1 MMVLLTVASGYP
13 HQYHA
18 PMDHPTL
25 LRRPSPDP
33 LALPIEDVLPG
44 AVGDYRVTQ
53 VGDAWSVMHT
63 PTGQEVY
70 AGLGPVEV
78 LRSQAPF

>member
-1 MMVLLTVASGYP
+1 MAKTPLMRLLIARNVVS
-13 HQYHA
+13 
-18 PMDHPTL
+18 DHPTL
-25 LRRPSPDP
+25 LRRPNPAP

-53 VGDAWSVMHT
+53 VGDAWSVVHAPSNT
-63 PTGQEVY
+63 EVY
-70 AGLGPVEV
+70 AGRGPVEV